1 MFVRRFRNHALLVAL
16 LSAALVLAGCSPSS
30 PGRPAA
36 PPSASA
42 PSAPSAEPLTY
53 ETVSAEYDLGP
64 TTLVQSS
71 AAPGSAHREMPV
83 DLNGVIAA
91 PQEGGPYPVAVI
103 LHGMH
108 PGCPVDANGVD
119 SWPCDPADEQPNHAG
134 FAWLAEE
141 LAARGMVALALN
153 LNAEYTLGFGET
165 TPDDRLEQLVDM
177 HLRALGEASAGGD
190 VDLGIDLTGRAD
202 TSQLLLV
209 GHSRGGESA
218 VTLASDWVGAP
229 DGERPYGPA
238 AGLLLLAPA
247 VVFSTPDGALPAPT
261 AIVLP
266 SCDADVRAQDGMGH
280 LESTRLADNDTWVTA
295 AWVDGAN
302 HNNVNTTLSADAF
315 ALEGRPDCEPGLDPS
330 TQRDVTGAYAADF
343 ATVLFD
349 DDPQQVAAARAR
361 MGIDPATPAPAT
373 LYGTPAQV
381 ALLLP
386 DDQRLP
392 LLTPTGAEGLAAD
405 GRATLAADSV
415 RTLLC
420 PAGYYTPYMEPDLAD
435 CRRAQLT
442 VPGDPALALASWSA
456 PGGILRVGLPADAR
470 DLSAFT
476 SLSVRAAVDPLS
488 ALNPQGSAQSFT
500 IRMTDTSGA
509 SSSVTVGPDTPALRY
524 PAGVAEADEH
534 FEGQRFTGPAPLMP
548 VRIPLDQFD
557 VDLTR
562 ISEIG
567 LVFDQTPTGALL
579 LADLE
584 VIR

>member
-1 MFVRRFRNHALLVAL
+1 MRRFRKHALLVPL
-16 LSAALVLAGCSPSS
+16 LSATLVLAGCGAS
-30 PGRPAA
+30 GGPAA
-36 PPSASA
+36 PPNASA
-42 PSAPSAEPLTY
+42 PSAASVELITY
-53 ETVSAEYDLGP
+53 ETVSAEYDLGRA
-64 TTLVQSS
+64 TLVQSS

-83 DLNGVIAA
+83 QLNGVIAA

-119 SWPCDPADEQPNHAG
+119 SWPCDPADEQANHAG
-134 FAWLAEE
+134 FAWLAEQ

-165 TPDDRLEQLVDM
+165 TPGDRLEQLVDL
-177 HLRALGEASAGGD
+177 HLRALVDASASGD
-190 VDLGIDLTGRAD
+190 ADFGIDLTGRVD

-218 VTLASDWVGAP
+218 VTLAKDWAAAP
-229 DGERPYGPA
+229 DGEQIYGPA

-247 VVFSTPDGALPAPT
+247 VVFSAPDGVLPAPT
-261 AIVLP
+261 AVVLP
-266 SCDADVRAQDGMGH
+266 SCDADVRAQDGMGY
-280 LESTRLADNDTWVTA
+280 LESARLVDNDTWVTA
-295 AWVDGAN
+295 AWLDGAN
-302 HNNVNTTLSADAF
+302 HNNVNTTLAADAF
-315 ALEGRPDCEPGLDPS
+315 ALEGRPDCEPDLGPS
-330 TQRDVTGAYAADF
+330 TQREVTGAYAADF

-386 DDQRLP
+386 GDQRLS
-392 LLTPTGAEGLAAD
+392 LLTPTGTEGLTAD
-405 GRATLAADSV
+405 GGATLVAHGV
-415 RTLLC
+415 NTLLC
-420 PAGYYTPYMEPDLAD
+420 PAGYYTPYMEPDLVD
-435 CRRAQLT
+435 CHRALLT
-442 VPGDPALALASWSA
+442 VPGDPALTLASWSA
-456 PGGILRVGLPADAR
+456 PGGVLRVALPAIAH

-476 SLSVRAAVDPLS
+476 SLSVRTAVDPLS
-488 ALNPQGSAQSFT
+488 ALNPAGSAQSFT
-500 IRMTDTSGA
+500 LRLTDASGA
-509 SSSVTVGPDTPALRY
+509 SANVTVGPADAALRY
-524 PAGVAEADEH
+524 PAGVAEDDEH
-534 FEGQRFTGPAPLMP
+534 FDGQRFTGPTPLMP

-562 ISEIG
+562 ISEIS
-567 LVFDQTPTGALL
+567 LVFDKTPTGALL

-584 VIR
+584 AIR